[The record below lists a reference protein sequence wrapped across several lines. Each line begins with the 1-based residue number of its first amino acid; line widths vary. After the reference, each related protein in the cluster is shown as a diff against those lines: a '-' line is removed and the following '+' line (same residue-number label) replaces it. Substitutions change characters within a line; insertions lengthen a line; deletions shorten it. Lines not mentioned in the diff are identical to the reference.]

1 MSSTRLL
8 VASVAVAI
16 ALSPAAPAL
25 AQNVD
30 YLVLATSKTSTMEKE
45 MNEAAAAGYRYGGV
59 MGGETA
65 FGGSEVLVI
74 MTRPTGNPKE
84 RFRYKL
90 LAASKTST
98 MQREMQ
104 DAGDVGFEYQGQT
117 VFQSAFGGREV
128 VVILER
134 DKQAPPKAWE
144 YKLLATSKT
153 STMQKELTM
162 AGEFGYQ
169 YVGVT
174 VGETALGGREVVVIT
189 RRPAK

>member
-1 MSSTRLL
+1 MSSIRLL
-8 VASVAVAI
+8 VTSVAVAV
-16 ALSPAAPAL
+16 ALSSAPRAE
-25 AQNVD
+25 AQDVD

-45 MNEAAAAGYRYGGV
+45 MNAAAATGYRFGGV

-65 FGGSEVLVI
+65 FGGNEVLVI
-74 MTRPTGNPKE
+74 MTRAAGAPAE
-84 RFRYKL
+84 RFKYKL

-104 DAGDVGFEYQGQT
+104 DAGDVGYEYQGQT
-117 VFQSAFGGREV
+117 VFESMFGGREV

-134 DKQAPPKAWE
+134 DKQAPAKAWE

-174 VGETALGGREVVVIT
+174 VAQTALGGREVVVIT

>member
-1 MSSTRLL
+1 MSSTRQL
-8 VASVAVAI
+8 VVSVAVAI
-16 ALSPAAPAL
+16 ALSSAAPAL

-65 FGGSEVLVI
+65 FGGNEVLVI

-134 DKQAPPKAWE
+134 DKQAPAQAWE

-174 VGETALGGREVVVIT
+174 VAQTALGGREVVVIT

>member
-1 MSSTRLL
+1 
-8 VASVAVAI
+8 
-16 ALSPAAPAL
+16 
-25 AQNVD
+25 
-30 YLVLATSKTSTMEKE
+30 
-45 MNEAAAAGYRYGGV
+45 
-59 MGGETA
+59 
-65 FGGSEVLVI
+65 
-74 MTRPTGNPKE
+74 
-84 RFRYKL
+84 
-90 LAASKTST
+90 

-104 DAGDVGFEYQGQT
+104 DAGDVGYEYQGQT
-117 VFQSAFGGREV
+117 VFESMFGGREV

-134 DKQAPPKAWE
+134 DKQAPVKAWE

-174 VGETALGGREVVVIT
+174 VAQTALGGREVVVIT

>member
-1 MSSTRLL
+1 MSSTRQL
-8 VASVAVAI
+8 VVSVAVAFTSR
-16 ALSPAAPAL
+16 LGSRPC
-25 AQNVD
+25 AQDVD

-65 FGGSEVLVI
+65 FGGNEVLVI

-117 VFQSAFGGREV
+117 VFSRCLAAARSWSSSSV
-128 VVILER
+128 TA
-134 DKQAPPKAWE
+134 APAQAWE

-174 VGETALGGREVVVIT
+174 VAQTALGGREVVVIT